1 MTFRKS
7 WWLRVRHLQPG
18 ESGPVDAVFAGLS
31 AHSRYL
37 RFHSGLP
44 YLSEPSRQALVAVDG
59 ARHVALVA
67 EVASIP
73 RRQPVGIAR
82 FVETGPR
89 RAEIAFAVVDA
100 WHGRGVGRRLLTELR
115 ERAIRLNYREMT
127 ALVLPENRAAL
138 QLLHSVFPATTTV
151 ISDGILECTSPVAA
165 DLAAVE
171 LTTADL
177 LRVPM
182 PA

>member
-1 MTFRKS
+1 MAFRNRC
-7 WWLRVRHLQPG
+7 WLRIRHLQPG
-18 ESGPVDAVFAGLS
+18 EYGPVDAVFAGLS
-31 AHSRYL
+31 ARSRYL
-37 RFHSGLP
+37 RFHSGVP

-67 EVASIP
+67 EVAS
-73 RRQPVGIAR
+73 RSGRQPVGIAR
-82 FVETGPR
+82 FVATGPQ
-89 RAEIAFAVVDA
+89 RAEVAFEVVDA

-115 ERAIRLNYREMT
+115 EWAVRLDYRELT

-138 QLLHSVFPATTTV
+138 QLLHRAFPATTTAIGDAV
-151 ISDGILECTSPVAA
+151 LECTSPVAA

-177 LRVPM
+177 LGAPLVV
-182 PA
+182 